1 MTMSGSQSAI
11 PRIAQTASR
20 ERLDA
25 QTAMRLTEFARTCK
39 AAARAVSLY
48 PHAHPAVGNS
58 LERLVEAA
66 GRTVAS
72 GPFTIAVLPDTLL
85 VGNRA
90 PERPDAAV
98 TELAALLHEHLIG
111 ELQIVSSATVDAWRA
126 FLGLLAQP
134 ALDLQAKGGI
144 SRLWAGSGGEHVRV
158 REVDYAEVLR
168 QRSAGIA
175 AAWDTI
181 IQHCLQDDTVQLDEQ
196 SLAALLE
203 IADDAERLNELVDSI
218 ERQAEEGG
226 IRVQAEALVRLLRFI
241 AGAVAERRPERLD
254 QTLDNLARVAG
265 RLSPE
270 ILLGILARRSESAED
285 PGGDVV
291 NQLIAHMT
299 DDTIGGFV
307 AQSVV
312 ERRGATERLAEAF
325 QALVPEEARRP
336 SVLDVAREQVAET
349 PLASEDDFPR
359 LWQQASDMLLSYRDE
374 PYVNEAYARELSGA
388 RSHAAEVDRISDDP
402 PEQLA
407 EWLGTISDASIR
419 TLDLQLLQDLLLI
432 EQDPAQWSTV
442 ATFVAAHVDDMVL
455 LGDFEAAEPLVAAV
469 STEATRGRQSHRA
482 AASATL
488 DRLLHGPLMT
498 YLVGHLRTVD
508 DEGFAR
514 IRNMCL
520 ALGPPLIRLL
530 AEALAAEERG
540 RAFRRLTDLLV
551 AFGPAGREAAEQL
564 KSSPNPAVRRTA
576 IYLLRE
582 FGGSEALPE
591 LTSLLDDADVN
602 IQREAIRAIAL
613 IGSPDAYAVLE
624 RALTS
629 GSDSQRENIV
639 NALGS
644 MRDER
649 AVPLF
654 CHMVRS
660 NEYRRTMRR
669 AYLMAVEGLG
679 AVGGRE
685 AVQALTEALYRGEWY
700 APFRTSALRRAA
712 AGALRRVGTP
722 ESLDALREAAG
733 GGTRGVR
740 AAARE
745 QLALVQDRRGGG
757 AA

>member
-1 MTMSGSQSAI
+1 MIMSGSQSAI

-48 PHAHPAVGNS
+48 PHAHPAVGSS

-134 ALDLQAKGGI
+134 PLDLQAKGGI

-336 SVLDVAREQVAET
+336 SVLDVAREQVADT
-349 PLASEDDFPR
+349 PLASEDDFPK